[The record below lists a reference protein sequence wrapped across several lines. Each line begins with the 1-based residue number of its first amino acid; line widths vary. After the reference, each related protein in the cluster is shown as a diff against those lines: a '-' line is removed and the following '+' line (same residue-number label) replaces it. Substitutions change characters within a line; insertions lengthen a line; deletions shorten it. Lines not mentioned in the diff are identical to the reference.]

1 LKLSGQ
7 RLIAFTASLKMPRG
21 GSCDK
26 AKAGKAGKA
35 VKLLTFYIFIFIS
48 KNGIAVIPECTAL
61 NP

>member
-1 LKLSGQ
+1 
-7 RLIAFTASLKMPRG
+7 MPRG